1 MNHSHQG
8 EGAHASS
15 SDPTAGRGPAASHRH
30 ASARHVGSHHLH
42 AHLSAAQANASTS
55 PVAKWALLS
64 FLAAIAVATLL
75 GLVLLW
81 PNSSQTAALRQVQKN
96 YLLAPSATL
105 ETVQVIGLGGNCG
118 VDASPSQGEAG
129 TASPSASPD
138 SPETAASPASKCRL
152 AQIKVLTGKHR
163 DETDQLRL
171 AGPAANAGISSGDKL
186 SVMRLDT
193 PAGVQYSFMGVHRS
207 QLIGVF
213 AAMFAL
219 AVLAVARW
227 KGLFALVGLGVAG
240 AVLMLFMLPSLVCG
254 NPGVWVGLVAGS
266 AIMFVVV
273 FIAHGFSLRTCAALA
288 GTLVA
293 LAVSTG
299 LGAIAVYAG
308 RLSGFTDETELNLAA
323 RLPGLDFRQLA
334 VAALVLAGVGVL
346 NDVTITQAS
355 AVWELRAAAPHYSRW
370 ELYRAGMRI
379 GRDHIAST
387 IYTIVFAYAGAAL
400 STLLLLVMFYNQSL
414 QSLLASEDIGA
425 EALRT
430 LASATGLV
438 LAVPL
443 TTAIAAGAVKRAE
456 LPQQNVP
463 QPQRGLSH

>member
-1 MNHSHQG
+1 MTHSHRA
-8 EGAHASS
+8 EGAPVISRKNAS
-15 SDPTAGRGPAASHRH
+15 
-30 ASARHVGSHHLH
+30 HLH
-42 AHLSAAQANASTS
+42 AHAHMSAAQANASTS
-55 PVAKWALLS
+55 AAAKWTLLS
-64 FLAAIAVATLL
+64 LLGVIAVATLV

-81 PNSSQTAALRQVQKN
+81 PNGAQTQALRQVQKN
-96 YLLAPSATL
+96 YLLAPTATL
-105 ETVQVIGLGGNCG
+105 ETVQVAGLDGSCAESS
-118 VDASPSQGEAG
+118 VQPEGESSA
-129 TASPSASPD
+129 TSSASAGENEPD
-138 SPETAASPASKCRL
+138 SLATSPAARCQL
-152 AQIKVLTGKHR
+152 ARITVLTGQDKGK
-163 DETDQLRL
+163 TNQLHL
-171 AGPAANAGISSGDKL
+171 AGPAASAGISAGDSL

-193 PAGVQYSFMGVHRS
+193 PAGPQYSFMGVHRTH
-207 QLIGVF
+207 LIGIF
-213 AAMFAL
+213 AALFAL
-219 AVLAVARW
+219 VVLAVARW
-227 KGLFALVGLGVAG
+227 KGLFALIGLVIAG
-240 AVLMLFMLPSLVCG
+240 AVLLLFMLPSLVCG

-293 LAVSTG
+293 LAISTG

-308 RLSGFTDETELNLAA
+308 RLSGFTDETELGLAA
-323 RLPGLDFRQLA
+323 RVPGLDFRQLA

-370 ELYRAGMRI
+370 ALYRAGMRI

-414 QSLLASEDIGA
+414 ASLLASEDIGA

-430 LASATGLV
+430 LASVTGLV
-438 LAVPL
+438 IAVPL
-443 TTAIAAGAVKRAE
+443 TTAIAAAAVKKAD
-456 LPQQNVP
+456 LPAQSALP
-463 QPQRGLSH
+463 GRPGHSR